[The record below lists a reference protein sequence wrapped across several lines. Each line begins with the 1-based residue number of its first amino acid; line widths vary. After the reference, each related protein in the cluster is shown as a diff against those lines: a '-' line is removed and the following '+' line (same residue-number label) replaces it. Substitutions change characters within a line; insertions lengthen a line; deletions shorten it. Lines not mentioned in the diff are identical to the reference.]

1 MTQNS
6 GVKPSVVLIGAALL
20 ITCVAGPL
28 ARAFP
33 AYYDI
38 SEHDKAQAEA
48 RQRNLPLAW
57 LGSFPECLTIGT
69 PNPGSIA
76 DLTQMALSTLQG
88 NAVVIFFDGHNMA
101 PVPDIIHAQY
111 HIQDDGPLPNGA
123 AWTSPKVVFSNP
135 EVTKIL
141 GRVSYT
147 QMKADRDIPL
157 NSALQVIRNDQTALA
172 PPPPNPDVAATG
184 ASAPGKDDSLS
195 TVASILSVMKWLS
208 DNSLYLVAGLVLV
221 LAGLFFWLAR
231 SRR

>member
-1 MTQNS
+1 M
-6 GVKPSVVLIGAALL
+6 ALL
-20 ITCVAGPL
+20 VTCVTGPR

-57 LGSFPECLTIGT
+57 LGSFPECLTEGA

-76 DLTQMALSTLQG
+76 DLTQMALATLQDH
-88 NAVVIFFDGHNMA
+88 AVVIFFDGRNMA
-101 PVPDIIHAQY
+101 PVPAIIHAQY
-111 HIQDDGPLPNGA
+111 HIQDDGPLPGGA

-147 QMKADRDIPL
+147 QMSASRDIPL
-157 NSALQVIRNDQTALA
+157 NSALQVIRNDSTALT
-172 PPPPNPDVAATG
+172 PPPSTPQPDVAAAN
-184 ASAPGKDDSLS
+184 ASASGKTDPLNTVDS
-195 TVASILSVMKWLS
+195 ALSVMGWLS
-208 DNSLYLVAGLVLV
+208 DNSLYLIIGLGLALV
-221 LAGLFFWLAR
+221 GLFFWLAR
-231 SRR
+231 SRQ